1 MTDPGDQ
8 FDATRAE
15 LFEALGH
22 PIRVKIL
29 QALETKSMG
38 FAELKKE
45 VSIESSGHL
54 EFHLRKLSG
63 LVGTTAEGS
72 YALTD
77 DGKEAIRVLKSVPAN
92 HGGPAPRA
100 RFSIFARSEW
110 TKPLLAIL
118 LISIVVLAGVA
129 IYEQE
134 QIATMGRELPTA
146 TVSIGGTR
154 YYYEALPLLS
164 NGSTL
169 KFHGV
174 TFTVLTVPYPNGA
187 QSNYNTRNYTYA
199 GSVRLT
205 NGTLLNL
212 TGKTVIEQETGFC
225 YFASNG
231 NSTGEPL
238 CYPTVGMSVTFPDG
252 SQAVYAGYNL
262 TAQHQN
268 GNPTIINTLPTP
280 VYVLTYGMWPPMS
293 SPWFTQENGLA
304 AGFFF
309 NARAFVTDV
318 GAPAVTLYVS
328 VPT

>member
-1 MTDPGDQ
+1 M
-8 FDATRAE
+8 
-15 LFEALGH
+15 FEALGH

-29 QALETKSMG
+29 QALVTKPMG

-45 VSIESSGHL
+45 VGIESSGHL

-77 DGKEAIRVLKSVPAN
+77 DGKEAIRVLKSVPTN
-92 HGGPAPRA
+92 QGGTFPRA
-100 RFSIFARSEW
+100 KFSIFGRNEW
-110 TKPLLAIL
+110 TKPLLAVL

-129 IYEQE
+129 IYQQE
-134 QIATMGRELPTA
+134 QIATMGRELPAA

-154 YYYEALPLLS
+154 YYYEAIPLLS

-174 TFTVLTVPYPNGA
+174 TFTVLTVPYPD
-187 QSNYNTRNYTYA
+187 SDLTNYNGSNYTYT

-212 TGKTVIEQETGFC
+212 TGKTVILQETGSC
-225 YFASNG
+225 YFASIS

-238 CYPTVGMSVTFPDG
+238 CYPNVGMSVTFPDG
-252 SQAVYAGYNL
+252 SQVLYSGFNL

-280 VYVLTYGMWPPMS
+280 VYILTYAMWPPMNG
-293 SPWFTQENGLA
+293 PWFTQHAGLA
-304 AGFFF
+304 AGFVF
-309 NARAFVTDV
+309 NARAFVTNV
-318 GAPAVTLYVS
+318 GPPAVTLYVS